1 MKDQA
6 SFSNHIMNLRNSSFM
21 STGPEQGYFKCSDV
35 QMFIIISVL
44 GAKDLEKG
52 GQNIYLQL
60 IFLLFVQK
68 LCIERLNLWTIWD
81 KNLPCNA
88 LFVAVLSF
96 SLLAKK
102 YQPIKVCLYGKNYFG
117 QTICPWVYILQY
129 FALWKK
135 NIQFLAPL
143 LVLYWHKWSENWDRS
158 HPAIR
163 HLALDILN
171 CSMWSQP

>member
-1 MKDQA
+1 MLA
-6 SFSNHIMNLRNSSFM
+6 SFLMVFCSWISSFAT
-21 STGPEQGYFKCSDV
+21 SLQAVKLLLLKLCPPSDECIATGVAKNDV

-52 GQNIYLQL
+52 GHNISLQL

-81 KNLPCNA
+81 KTLPYNA

-102 YQPIKVCLYGKNYFG
+102 TAYKGLPVWQKLFWTNNMSMSLHI
-117 QTICPWVYILQY
+117 TI
-129 FALWKK
+129 F
-135 NIQFLAPL
+135 
-143 LVLYWHKWSENWDRS
+143 
-158 HPAIR
+158 
-163 HLALDILN
+163 
-171 CSMWSQP
+171 CSVEEKIFNF

>member
-1 MKDQA
+1 MNKHWICPPCDDDHKMKDQA
-6 SFSNHIMNLRNSSFM
+6 SYSNHIMNLRNSSFV
-21 STGPEQGYFKCSDV
+21 STGPERGYFKCSDV

-52 GQNIYLQL
+52 GHNISLQL

-81 KNLPCNA
+81 KTLPYNA

-102 YQPIKVCLYGKNYFG
+102 TAYKGLPVWQKLFWTNNMSMSLHI
-117 QTICPWVYILQY
+117 TIFCSVEE
-129 FALWKK
+129 KK
-135 NIQFLAPL
+135 INF
-143 LVLYWHKWSENWDRS
+143 
-158 HPAIR
+158 
-163 HLALDILN
+163 
-171 CSMWSQP
+171 